1 MEADPNDAEFSGPE
15 EKAGQRRKQ
24 RDYRKTVVVRVFLL
38 LWPELCKPS
47 DVVLWHK
54 PSRSHH
60 GQHSLWVWSLI
71 AELFK
76 ETGILPPSPSLTH
89 SANSVFQENRE
100 PKENQDE
107 LAAEHQQKW
116 LFLVLF
122 PWSLFLPHGP
132 GSQHPCS
139 SVLQPQEMGISQLNL
154 LPLRIV
160 NSGTRMC
167 FVVVYSWT

>member
-1 MEADPNDAEFSGPE
+1 MEEDPNDAEFSGPE

-24 RDYRKTVVVRVFLL
+24 RDYRKTVVGRVGLL
-38 LWPELCKPS
+38 LCKPS

-76 ETGILPPSPSLTH
+76 ETGILPPSLSPTH

-107 LAAEHQQKW
+107 LAAERQQKW

-132 GSQHPCS
+132 GSQHSCS
-139 SVLQPQEMGISQLNL
+139 SVLQPQEMGVS
-154 LPLRIV
+154 
-160 NSGTRMC
+160 
-167 FVVVYSWT
+167 